1 MRENAAPGGCA
12 ARADVGIGPY
22 SKDESQSVRRKRSG
36 SAATRTRNARPYGG
50 IASWCAH
57 RKRSVGADVGIGPYS
72 KDESQSVRRK
82 RSGSAATRTRNARPY
97 GGIAS
102 WCAHRKRSVGADA
115 YIGPNPPQ
123 AGLFPAGALA
133 ADI

>member
-1 MRENAAPGGCA
+1 MRA
-12 ARADVGIGPY
+12 I
-22 SKDESQSVRRKRSG
+22 
-36 SAATRTRNARPYGG
+36 YGG

-72 KDESQSVRRK
+72 KDESQSVHHK
-82 RSGSAATRTRNARPY
+82 RSGNAATRTRNARPY

-102 WCAHRKRSVGADA
+102 WCARRKRSVGADA

>member
-1 MRENAAPGGCA
+1 MWEDAAPGGCA

-22 SKDESQSVRRKRSG
+22 SKDESQSVRRKRFG

-50 IASWCAH
+50 IASWCA
-57 RKRSVGADVGIGPYS
+57 R
-72 KDESQSVRRK
+72 
-82 RSGSAATRTRNARPY
+82 
-97 GGIAS
+97 
-102 WCAHRKRSVGADA
+102 RKRSVGADA